1 MMKAIIIFVVFVS
14 VALARPSDDNK
25 VYPEIIKSE
34 YVNNGDKG
42 YNFA

>member
-1 MMKAIIIFVVFVS
+1 MILVAVS
-14 VALARPSDDNK
+14 VVLARPAEDNK
-25 VYPEIIKSE
+25 VHPEIIKSE